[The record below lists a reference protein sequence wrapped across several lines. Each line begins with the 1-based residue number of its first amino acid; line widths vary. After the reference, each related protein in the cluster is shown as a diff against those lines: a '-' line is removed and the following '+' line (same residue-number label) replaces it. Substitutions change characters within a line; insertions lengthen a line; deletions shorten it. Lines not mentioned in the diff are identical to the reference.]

1 MSWRLRNSRSA
12 GKQLDI
18 IQTNCAWESGTSCP
32 AFPTTLQLGG
42 IPSRFSMKSLRRLIV
57 PLLLALLTMFSA
69 IACNGGAGGA
79 IKVGSKDF
87 TEQFILGEMYALVLE
102 NKGFKVERKLN
113 LGGTPVAQAGL
124 QSGQIDLY
132 PEYTGTAL
140 LTILKQPANSNQQ
153 QVYKTVAENYQQ
165 KFNLIWLEPAPM
177 NNTQALVMSQEA
189 TQKYGIK
196 TISQMVAK
204 ASQLTMIG
212 PPEFEAREDGLPG
225 LKKNYGEFKLK
236 KFIPADPG
244 LRYKTL
250 NNGQADV
257 AVAFGTDGEIS
268 AFKLVVLDDDK
279 KFFPPY
285 QVAPVVR
292 QETLNKNPG
301 IRDALNSLSSKLTNE
316 TLQRLNY
323 EVSGKQREPAEVAK
337 EFLTKEGLLNKS

>member
-1 MSWRLRNSRSA
+1 M
-12 GKQLDI
+12 Q
-18 IQTNCAWESGTSCP
+18 
-32 AFPTTLQLGG
+32 FV
-42 IPSRFSMKSLRRLIV
+42 RRLVV

-69 IACNGGAGGA
+69 IACNSSTG

-102 NKGFKVERKLN
+102 NQGLKVERKLN

-132 PEYTGTAL
+132 PEYTGTGL
-140 LTILKQPANSNQQ
+140 LTVLKEPAQNNQK
-153 QVYKTVAENYQQ
+153 QVFDTVAKAYKE
-165 KFNLIWLEPAPM
+165 KFNLVWLEPAPM
-177 NNTQALVMSQEA
+177 NNTQALVMTQEGSK
-189 TQKYGIK
+189 KYGIK

-204 ASQLTMIG
+204 ASQLTIIG

-225 LKKNYGEFKLK
+225 LQKAYGNFKVK

-250 NNGQADV
+250 NNNQADV

-268 AFKLVVLDDDK
+268 ALKLVILEDDK
-279 KFFPPY
+279 KLFPPY
-285 QVAPVVR
+285 QVAPVIR
-292 QETLNKNPG
+292 QETLEQNPG
-301 IRDALNSLSSKLTNE
+301 IRDALNSLSPKLTTE
-316 TLQRLNY
+316 TMQRLNY

-337 EFLTKEGLLNKS
+337 EFLAQEGLLKKVSK